1 MVLETGI
8 ESAEEQSSHPL
19 TTPLVPIENTVQQPR
34 KRRKTSNEV
43 VSHLLG
49 EESSSTNVVSAVL
62 KASKF
67 VSSYINVCSEDE
79 NDDVYFV
86 SSPKELHKL
95 NKYDNKDVKIKY
107 GTSITD
113 ETPNEIASTRML
125 PDDYLHQFLYN
136 SQPYSFLLKLDQYT
150 ELSKTER
157 SLLNKDWLFGDEVRL
172 ACAQLLAGAIL
183 VDGEQILFLNTVEV
197 YARSSSLDTHHERL
211 DPVASFSSVPTPLNK
226 YQNMAVLGYENDNS
240 KKLIIGTYSFN
251 ALVTS
256 SIRLDQTSELETGP
270 STKQFSPSRNT
281 QIFIAQTSRIAAN
294 DIIETKKNTLYDFD
308 ILHQLRQL
316 RSRLTSPST
325 YSISRACAMLTNQ
338 ISCKP
343 YTIFSILDA
352 GSNTSDTDEKLASM
366 VLRHI
371 ALKILNKQTTITK
384 LEIDEI
390 LKLKEGD
397 TVVLNAIKSISSLM
411 AENESVPILHNQE
424 LETLLN
430 TLASSITN
438 KLPTYNEHVKT
449 KFQQRIELLNKSSK

>member
-1 MVLETGI
+1 
-8 ESAEEQSSHPL
+8 
-19 TTPLVPIENTVQQPR
+19 
-34 KRRKTSNEV
+34 
-43 VSHLLG
+43 
-49 EESSSTNVVSAVL
+49 
-62 KASKF
+62 
-67 VSSYINVCSEDE
+67 
-79 NDDVYFV
+79 
-86 SSPKELHKL
+86 
-95 NKYDNKDVKIKY
+95 
-107 GTSITD
+107 
-113 ETPNEIASTRML
+113 
-125 PDDYLHQFLYN
+125 
-136 SQPYSFLLKLDQYT
+136 
-150 ELSKTER
+150 
-157 SLLNKDWLFGDEVRL
+157 
-172 ACAQLLAGAIL
+172 
-183 VDGEQILFLNTVEV
+183 
-197 YARSSSLDTHHERL
+197 
-211 DPVASFSSVPTPLNK
+211 
-226 YQNMAVLGYENDNS
+226 MAVLGYENDNS